1 MQWLIDLIIE
11 AIGVPPCYIPRTDW
25 LGSDFT
31 AANVTTDGAR
41 HTLDL
46 SAIVPEGATAVNL
59 TVIVLTANVN
69 AVVRFLHP
77 DSTSHLARCIMRTQ
91 VANINM
97 RGIVAVGLDANRH
110 VDYTFS
116 NIVWTDIGIAVR
128 GWWL

>member
-11 AIGVPPCYIPRTDW
+11 AIGVPPCYIARYDW
-25 LGSDFT
+25 LGSDFDQGD
-31 AANVTTDGAR
+31 VTTDGAR

-46 SAIVPEGATAVNL
+46 SAIVPENAKAVNL
-59 TVIVLTANVN
+59 SVIVQTANVN
-69 AVVRFLHP
+69 SIVRFFHP
-77 DSTSHLARCIMRTQ
+77 DSTSHLGRCIIRTQ

-97 RGIVAVGLDANRH
+97 RFVAAVGIDSNRH

-116 NIVWTDIGIAVR
+116 NVVWTSIGIAVR